1 MMPCVPKEISGKI
14 KFINHDV
21 IIKKGITLNEE
32 EKKIYDKFRK
42 NLKQGLKERIEY

>member
-1 MMPCVPKEISGKI
+1 MIPWVPKEISKKI
-14 KFINHDV
+14 KFRNNDV
-21 IIKKGITLNEE
+21 LIKEGITLNEE

>member
-1 MMPCVPKEISGKI
+1 MIPCVPKEISKKI
-14 KFINHDV
+14 KFRNNDV
-21 IIKKGITLNEE
+21 LIKEGITLNEE